1 MKLNKYVK
9 LVDLGKEY
17 CLCNTYSL
25 NMLTSIADV
34 YNSKLSKSTLN
45 LCFGVLFSVKIET

>member
-17 CLCNTYSL
+17 CLYNTYSL
-25 NMLTSIADV
+25 NMLISIADV

-45 LCFGVLFSVKIET
+45 YVSAYFFL